1 MMKSSRIGIDF
12 HVAGGIYQG
21 VRTYLTNLMR
31 GVLEIENEFE
41 YFVYTDT
48 PGEVASGGA
57 GHRNLTLKGLPSR
70 WGRFNLLAGFPAC
83 AYRDGLSLFHSQ
95 YVLPVHLPCKSV
107 LTIHDILFEKYPQFF
122 PKFHGGLMKYFVPLS
137 AKRADR
143 IISVSEFTK
152 REICEHYGIAYDK
165 VTVIHEGA
173 SDSFA
178 PIKDRNLM
186 LRRLK
191 KYQIRTKYLLF
202 VGRIE
207 PRKNIVGVLKAF
219 QHLKK
224 EGHKELCIVIVGHQD
239 RIFRERKLFT
249 EIEKLGLESD
259 VLFTGGVSEEDLCAL
274 YNGAEA
280 LVYPAFAEGFGLPVV
295 EAMASG
301 TPVVTSNTTALQ
313 EVAGSAAILVNPHSH
328 EEIAQAIDR
337 LLSDESLKSELS
349 HMGLD
354 RARQFRWEETAQ
366 KTVEVYRQ
374 VIAG

>member
-1 MMKSSRIGIDF
+1 
-12 HVAGGIYQG
+12 
-21 VRTYLTNLMR
+21 
-31 GVLEIENEFE
+31 
-41 YFVYTDT
+41 
-48 PGEVASGGA
+48 
-57 GHRNLTLKGLPSR
+57 
-70 WGRFNLLAGFPAC
+70 
-83 AYRDGLSLFHSQ
+83 
-95 YVLPVHLPCKSV
+95 
-107 LTIHDILFEKYPQFF
+107 
-122 PKFHGGLMKYFVPLS
+122 MKYFVPLS

>member
-1 MMKSSRIGIDF
+1 MKSLRIGIDF

-21 VRTYLTNLMR
+21 VRTYLTNLMQE
-31 GVLEIENEFE
+31 VLDIENEFE
-41 YFVYTDT
+41 YFVYTDNPT
-48 PGEVASGGA
+48 GLAKGGN
-57 GHRNLTLKGLPSR
+57 GHRNLTLKTLPSP

-83 AYRDGLSLFHSQ
+83 AYRDRLSLFHSQ

-122 PKFHGGLMKYFVPLS
+122 PRFHGGLMKYFVPLS

-152 REICEHYGIAYDK
+152 REICEYYGVAEDK

-173 SDSFA
+173 SDVFA
-178 PIKDRNLM
+178 PIKDRDLL
-186 LRRLK
+186 LRTLK
-191 KYQIRTKYLLF
+191 KYNIRTKYLLF

-219 QHLKK
+219 DYLRKR
-224 EGHKELCIVIVGHQD
+224 GHTETCLVIVGHQD
-239 RIFRERKLFT
+239 RIFRERRLFT
-249 EIEKLGLESD
+249 EIKTMGLEND

-274 YNGAEA
+274 YSGAEA

-301 TPVVTSNTTALQ
+301 TPVITSNTTALN
-313 EVAGSAAILVNPHSH
+313 EVAGNAAILVDPHSH
-328 EEIAQAIDR
+328 GEIAEAIEN
-337 LLSDESLKSELS
+337 LLSDESLKNELAQK
-349 HMGLD
+349 GLD
-354 RARQFRWEETAQ
+354 RAKKFRWEETA
-366 KTVEVYRQ
+366 KETVEVYRQ

>member
-1 MMKSSRIGIDF
+1 MKSPRIGIDF

-21 VRTYLTNLMR
+21 VKTYLKNLMQ

-41 YFVYTDT
+41 YFVYTDN
-48 PGEVASGGA
+48 PGELASWGN

-95 YVLPVHLPCKSV
+95 YVLPVYL
-107 LTIHDILFEKYPQFF
+107 
-122 PKFHGGLMKYFVPLS
+122 PLS

-152 REICEHYGIAYDK
+152 REICEYYGIPYDK
-165 VTVIHEGA
+165 VTVIYEGA

-178 PIKDRNLM
+178 PIKDRDLI

-219 QHLKK
+219 DYLRKR
-224 EGHKELCIVIVGHQD
+224 GHRELCLVIVGHQD
-239 RIFRERKLFT
+239 KIFRERKLFT
-249 EIEKLGLESD
+249 EIETLGLESD

-274 YNGAEA
+274 YSGAEA

-328 EEIAQAIDR
+328 EEIARAVES
-337 LLSDESLKSELS
+337 LLSDESLKSALS
-349 HMGLD
+349 RRGLD
-354 RARQFRWEETAQ
+354 RARKFRWEETAQ